1 MRLLFIR
8 GVIMNLE
15 NPSKENMSY
24 ILEQLGERLDVV
36 NRTIL
41 DPEDYDLNKYDELK
55 LMYEI
60 VVQKGRLSASEAQAF
75 IEELRSVRKN

>member
-1 MRLLFIR
+1 
-8 GVIMNLE
+8 MNLE
-15 NPSKENMSY
+15 NPSKENMSF

-36 NRTIL
+36 NRSIL
-41 DPEDYDLNKYDELK
+41 DPEDYDLNKYDDLK

-60 VVQKGRLSASEAQAF
+60 VEQKGRLSASEAQAF